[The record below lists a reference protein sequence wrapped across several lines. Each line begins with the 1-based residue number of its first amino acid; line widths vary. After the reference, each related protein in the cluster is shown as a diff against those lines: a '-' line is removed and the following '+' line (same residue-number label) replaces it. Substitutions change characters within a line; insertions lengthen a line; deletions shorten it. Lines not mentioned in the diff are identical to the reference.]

1 MSTLQTGTNLTYE
14 EYLETPETMVRCEV
28 VDGEVIMAGPS
39 LYHQI
44 ISGNINEPVRAFVR
58 SNRLGQVIYAPID
71 VIVRRDP
78 LRVRQPDLLF
88 VSNERA
94 GILSER
100 IEGGPDLVVE
110 IISPSNTHAEIE
122 GKLADYASINVSECW
137 LVYPQIHAVEVLR
150 LEDGEWRRAYI
161 RGAGERLESAVLPGL
176 DLDIAEIFQA
186 QSSEQP
192 GTNGL

>member
-1 MSTLQTGTNLTYE
+1 MTTLQTGTKLTYE

-28 VDGEVIMAGPS
+28 VDGEVIVAGPS
-39 LYHQI
+39 LYHQT

-58 SNRLGQVIYAPID
+58 RNRLGRVFYAPVD

-94 GILSER
+94 SILGER

-110 IISPSNTHAEIE
+110 IISPSNTRAEIE
-122 GKLADYASINVSECW
+122 SRLADYASLDVRECW
-137 LVYPQIHAVEVLR
+137 LVYPQLHAVEVLR
-150 LEDGEWRRAYI
+150 LEGGEWHRAYI
-161 RGAGERLESAVLPGL
+161 RGAGESVESAVLPGL
-176 DLDIAEIFQA
+176 ELQITEIFEDA
-186 QSSEQP
+186 
-192 GTNGL
+192 

>member
-1 MSTLQTGTNLTYE
+1 MSTLQTGTKLTYE
-14 EYLETPETMVRCEV
+14 EYLETPETMIRCEV

-39 LYHQI
+39 LYHQT

-58 SNRLGQVIYAPID
+58 RNRLGRVVYAPVD

-94 GILSER
+94 DILGER

-110 IISPSNTHAEIE
+110 IISPSNTRSEIE
-122 GKLADYASINVSECW
+122 SRLTDYATINVREFW
-137 LVYPQIHAVEVLR
+137 LVYPQARAVEVLR
-150 LEDGEWRRAYI
+150 LEGDEWKRAYI
-161 RGAGERLESAVLPGL
+161 RGAGERIESAVLPGL
-176 DLDIAEIFQA
+176 ELDITEIF
-186 QSSEQP
+186 EEV
-192 GTNGL
+192 

>member
-1 MSTLQTGTNLTYE
+1 MSTLQTGTKLTYE
-14 EYLETPETMVRCEV
+14 EYLETPETMIRCEV

-44 ISGNINEPVRAFVR
+44 ISGNINELVRAFVLR
-58 SNRLGQVIYAPID
+58 KRLGRVVYAPVD

-94 GILSER
+94 DILGER

-110 IISPSNTHAEIE
+110 IISPSNTRAEIE
-122 GKLADYASINVSECW
+122 NKLADYASLNVRECW
-137 LVYPQIHAVEVLR
+137 LVYPQVCAVEVLR
-150 LEDGEWRRAYI
+150 LEGGKWRRAYI
-161 RGAGERLESAVLPGL
+161 RGAGERIESAVLPGL
-176 DLDIAEIFQA
+176 ELDITEIFEDA
-186 QSSEQP
+186 
-192 GTNGL
+192 

>member
-1 MSTLQTGTNLTYE
+1 MTTLQTGTKLTYE

-44 ISGNINEPVRAFVR
+44 ISRHIFRPVDRFVVA
-58 SNRLGQVIYAPID
+58 NGLGELVYAPVD
-71 VIVRRDP
+71 VIVQRDP

-94 GILSER
+94 DILSER

-110 IISPSNTHAEIE
+110 IISPSNTRAEIE
-122 GKLADYASINVSECW
+122 SRLADYASLNVRECW
-137 LVYPQIHAVEVLR
+137 LVYPQLHAVEMLQ

-161 RGAGERLESAVLPGL
+161 RGAGESVESAVLPGL
-176 DLDIAEIFQA
+176 ELEITEIFEDA
-186 QSSEQP
+186 
-192 GTNGL
+192 

>member
-1 MSTLQTGTNLTYE
+1 MTTLQTGTKLTYE

-44 ISGNINEPVRAFVR
+44 ISGNINEPVRTFVR
-58 SNRLGQVIYAPID
+58 TNRLGRVVYSPVD
-71 VIVRRDP
+71 VIVQRDP

-94 GILSER
+94 GILDER

-110 IISPSNTHAEIE
+110 IISPSNTRAEIE
-122 GKLADYASINVSECW
+122 SRLADYASLNVRECW
-137 LVYPQIHAVEVLR
+137 LVYPQMHAVEVLR
-150 LEDGEWRRAYI
+150 LEGGEWQRAYI
-161 RGAGERLESAVLPGL
+161 RGDGERIESAVLPGL
-176 DLDIAEIFQA
+176 ELDIAAFFED
-186 QSSEQP
+186 E
-192 GTNGL
+192 

>member
-1 MSTLQTGTNLTYE
+1 MTTLQTGTKLTYE

-44 ISGNINEPVRAFVR
+44 ISGNINEPLRVFVR
-58 SNRLGQVIYAPID
+58 NNRLGRVVYAPVD

-94 GILSER
+94 DIMGER

-110 IISPSNTHAEIE
+110 IISPSNTRSEIDAR
-122 GKLADYASINVSECW
+122 LADYSDLQVRECW
-137 LVYPQIHAVEVLR
+137 LVYPQLHAVEVLQMEGGQWSR
-150 LEDGEWRRAYI
+150 VYI
-161 RGAGERLESAVLPGL
+161 RGAGETIESAVLPGL
-176 DLDIAEIFQA
+176 ELDIAGIF
-186 QSSEQP
+186 E
-192 GTNGL
+192 GE